1 MITFVKLYLVE
12 YIKLET
18 SPSVVVHMRVNLRT
32 KISCTFQQKMLKMDL
47 NDKTVNKRNFKLRL
61 ILIVKS

>member
-32 KISCTFQQKMLKMDL
+32 KISCTFQQKCSKWILMI
-47 NDKTVNKRNFKLRL
+47 KL
-61 ILIVKS
+61 